1 MTHIA
6 RRSTMRISAQDVTA
20 PAELVNTV
28 EFFFKMIQF
37 LVNMIGGVSNCSRVS
52 AE

>member
-20 PAELVNTV
+20 PAEPG
-28 EFFFKMIQF
+28 QH
-37 LVNMIGGVSNCSRVS
+37 GGVFLQDDSVYGEPDRPG
-52 AE
+52 E

>member
-20 PAELVNTV
+20 PAEPGQHGGV
-28 EFFFKMIQF
+28 FFKMIQF
-37 LVNMIGGVSNCSRVS
+37 MVNLIGQD
-52 AE
+52 E